1 MITINGKTYQEA
13 ELTFNAICELETAGI
28 NIMDIRKGGLSILRA
43 YLALCMGSI
52 GAIDVAGEEIQNHII
67 NGGKIDDL
75 AKAFGKAV
83 EESDFFQALS
93 KSEEKEAP
101 TEERKTK

>member
-28 NIMDIRKGGLSILRA
+28 NIMDIRKGGLGILRA

-52 GAIDVAGEEIQNHII
+52 GAIDLAGEEIQNHII

-75 AKAFGKAV
+75 GKAFSKSV
-83 EESDFFQALS
+83 EESGFFQALS
-93 KSEEKEAP
+93 KSAKKDAPAEE
-101 TEERKTK
+101 TKTK